1 MFWEKL
7 FYELFSE
14 PKKREN
20 PRGGGRLRHS
30 HICKSERDY
39 K

>member
-20 PRGGGRLRHS
+20 PRGGALAALA
-30 HICKSERDY
+30 Y
-39 K
+39 L